1 MITIERL
8 PAEEFDSL
16 LSIAEGYVPD
26 PAKSI
31 AVVAKQN
38 GEIVGRMMLIAVA
51 HVEAAWIHERLR
63 NGTILERMVKEIE
76 KQAEQVGISTVFAY
90 SETTEMDGYIERL
103 GYEKSPLRVF
113 SGASGGSAKSSEPHS
128 RQRDAGA
135 RP

>member
-16 LSIAEGYVPD
+16 LAIEEGYTPN
-26 PAKSI
+26 PANSI
-31 AVVAKQN
+31 AVVAKKD

-51 HVEAAWIHERLR
+51 HVEAAWVHEDLR

-90 SETTEMDGYIERL
+90 SETTEMDGYIARL

-113 SGASGGSAKSSEPHS
+113 RKEL
-128 RQRDAGA
+128 
-135 RP
+135 